1 MNKLISWV
9 LGLFKKPQEEITAWP
24 FPTVSE
30 DFEPRP
36 KPEPKKKPAVKKATT
51 RTKKPAVAAKTV
63 RTKKA
68 K

>member
-1 MNKLISWV
+1 MIKRFLEWALS
-9 LGLFKKPQEEITAWP
+9 LFGPSKKEQIEAWP
-24 FPTVSE
+24 FPAVTE

-36 KPEPKKKPAVKKATT
+36 KKKPTVRKATT
-51 RTKKPAVAAKTV
+51 RAAKKPAVAAKTT